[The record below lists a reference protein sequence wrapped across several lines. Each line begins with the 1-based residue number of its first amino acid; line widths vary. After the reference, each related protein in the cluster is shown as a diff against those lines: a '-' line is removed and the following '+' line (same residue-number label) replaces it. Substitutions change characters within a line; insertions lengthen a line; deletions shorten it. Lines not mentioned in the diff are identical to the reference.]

1 MVAFRVR
8 VAEAAGGQVSTVQ
21 LVEQNRSDCAERQK
35 PLEYFE
41 QECETNVVNEVSL
54 PFPSPAGPFCLSLS
68 LSTLFSC
75 PLPSL
80 CPPKSGTREVDTW

>member
-1 MVAFRVR
+1 MVAFRDR

-21 LVEQNRSDCAERQK
+21 LVKQNRSDCAERQK

-68 LSTLFSC
+68 LSQLFSHA
-75 PLPSL
+75 L
-80 CPPKSGTREVDTW
+80 CLLFAHQKVEQEK